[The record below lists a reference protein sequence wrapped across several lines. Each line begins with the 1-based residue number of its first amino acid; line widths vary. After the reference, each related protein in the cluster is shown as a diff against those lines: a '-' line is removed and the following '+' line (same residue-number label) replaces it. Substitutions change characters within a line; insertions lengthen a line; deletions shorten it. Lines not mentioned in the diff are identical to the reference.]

1 MGEGGKPP
9 GQSQEDRDLQQL
21 KKRRAQSQPKPT
33 TVDSSEADTPV
44 EHFAREDPTRPIVLI
59 EREHEKY
66 QSDTSYREEM
76 NAINERY
83 ESDPAFRAF
92 WNMWRRQ
99 RRESN
104 RTLGAL
110 GSTTLENHAETQRLA
125 ELANQLGSIDTW
137 KREVDVTFRI
147 VKWILGFVIAATLG
161 VVGFAAT
168 KIYLW
173 GVSNGEIE
181 IRLQHLE
188 KEADHPNPS
197 MQEIIENLRKG
208 KGMP

>member
-1 MGEGGKPP
+1 MPEKPP
-9 GQSQEDRDLQQL
+9 SGQTQEDRDLQAL
-21 KKRRAQSQPKPT
+21 KKRRAQSEPKPT
-33 TVDSSEADTPV
+33 TNTDDQATPV
-44 EHFAREDPTRPIVLI
+44 EVFDREDITKPMAII
-59 EREHEKY
+59 EREPERY
-66 QSDTSYREEM
+66 ERDMPYREEM
-76 NAINERY
+76 DAISERY
-83 ESDPAFRAF
+83 ERDPAYRAL

-110 GSTTLENHAETQRLA
+110 GSTTLENHAETQRLKD
-125 ELANQLGSIDTW
+125 LADQLGSIDHW
-137 KREVDVTFRI
+137 KREVDVTFRV

-188 KEADHPNPS
+188 SDRRGPS
-197 MQEIIENLRKG
+197 IQEFIDKLSRKG
-208 KGMP
+208 TQP